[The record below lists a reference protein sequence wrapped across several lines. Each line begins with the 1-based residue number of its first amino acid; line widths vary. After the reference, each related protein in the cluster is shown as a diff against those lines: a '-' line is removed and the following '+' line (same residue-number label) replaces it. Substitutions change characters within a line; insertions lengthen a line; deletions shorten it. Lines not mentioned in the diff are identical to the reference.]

1 MLSSIAST
9 NPALAVNIKNLC
21 TDCKQSYLYYSY
33 KYIYPES
40 PNVKKEEERLCE
52 DYIKTIDLCSS
63 CKLNFHENLERSQTY
78 DENDVFD
85 SPNTPNVKQTPI
97 ARLNINSVRT
107 ESSDSGMIQDLSSI
121 EMEHK

>member
-21 TDCKQSYLYYSY
+21 TDCKQSYLHYS
-33 KYIYPES
+33 YIYPETLI
-40 PNVKKEEERLCE
+40 VRKEEERLSE

-63 CKLNFHENLERSQTY
+63 CKLNFHENLKRSQTY

-97 ARLNINSVRT
+97 ARININSVRT

>member
-33 KYIYPES
+33 NNYVYPES
-40 PNVKKEEERLCE
+40 PIVRKEERLSE

-85 SPNTPNVKQTPI
+85 SPNTHNVKQTPT
-97 ARLNINSVRT
+97 ARINNNSVRT